1 MSRRV
6 IIDLFC
12 LGIFALMPLLA
23 GMLEEPFL
31 VSLFTRLAIYGLAA
45 ASLDLLIGY
54 GAMVSFGHAAFF
66 GLGGYIVGIIAFHTS
81 QFMPLWG
88 WEGSN
93 SALVVWPLSLG
104 VCALF
109 GLLVGY
115 LSLRTS
121 GVQFIMITL
130 AFGQMLY
137 YLLGSLSLYGGDD
150 GILMM
155 ERNQLP
161 LLDLDNPVQ
170 FYYLTVALLVAWLLF
185 CRRLVGS
192 RFGFV
197 LRGLKQSERR
207 SVAMGLKPLRY
218 RLTAFVIAGLGAGL
232 AGILWANYAMF
243 VSPDMGS
250 WHKSGELMAM
260 VILGGVGTLLGPV
273 LGAAVYLG
281 LEQIL
286 SLWTEHWMVI
296 FGPLLLAVVL
306 FGKRGIYGLL
316 LTERR
321 RQPGPEKP
329 ASPRADARPRPEKPI
344 DLNNPGEVTP

>member
-6 IIDLFC
+6 IIDLAC
-12 LGIFALMPLLA
+12 LAIFALLPLLA
-23 GMLEEPFL
+23 TLLDEPFL

-66 GLGGYIVGIIAFHTS
+66 GLGGYVVGVVAFHTS
-81 QFMPLWG
+81 QMMPLWG

-93 SALVVWPLSLG
+93 SALLVWPLALL

-109 GLLVGY
+109 GLVTGY

-121 GVQFIMITL
+121 GIQFIMITL
-130 AFGQMLY
+130 AFSQMLY
-137 YLLGSLSLYGGDD
+137 YVLGSLSLYGGDD
-150 GILMM
+150 GILLL
-155 ERNQLP
+155 ERNNLP
-161 LLDLDNPVQ
+161 GLDMDHPVQ
-170 FYYLTVALLVAWLLF
+170 FYYLCLGLLVAWLLF
-185 CRRLVGS
+185 CRRLVDS

-207 SVAMGLKPLRY
+207 TVSLGLSPLRY
-218 RLTAFVIAGLGAGL
+218 RLSAFVIAGLGAGL
-232 AGILWANYAMF
+232 AGVLWANYAMF

-260 VILGGVGTLLGPV
+260 VILGGVGTLLGPI

-281 LEQIL
+281 LEQVL
-286 SLWTEHWMVI
+286 SQWTEHWLLF

-306 FGKRGIYGLL
+306 FGKKGVYGLL
-316 LTERR
+316 LGS
-321 RQPGPEKP
+321 PKP
-329 ASPRADARPRPEKPI
+329 RKATPPKAMVTTPAPVSEV
-344 DLNNPGEVTP
+344 NP

>member
-1 MSRRV
+1 MSRR
-6 IIDLFC
+6 IIVDLAC
-12 LGIFALMPLLA
+12 LALFALLPLLA
-23 GMLEEPFL
+23 ALLKEPFL

-66 GLGGYIVGIIAFHTS
+66 GLGGYVVGIIAFHTS
-81 QFMPLWG
+81 QAMPLLGWG
-88 WEGSN
+88 GSN
-93 SALVVWPLSLG
+93 SALLIWPLALL

-109 GLLVGY
+109 GLVMGY

-130 AFGQMLY
+130 AFSQMLY
-137 YLLGSLSLYGGDD
+137 FVLSSLSLYGGDD

-155 ERNQLP
+155 ERNSLP
-161 LLDLDNPVQ
+161 GVDLNNPLH
-170 FYYLTVALLVAWLLF
+170 FYYLCLGLLVAWLLL
-185 CRRLVGS
+185 CRRLVRS

-207 SVAMGLKPLRY
+207 TVSLGLKPLRY
-218 RLTAFVIAGLGAGL
+218 RLTAFVIAGVGAGL
-232 AGILWANYAMF
+232 AGVLWANYAMF

-281 LEQIL
+281 LEQVL
-286 SLWTEHWMVI
+286 SLWTEHWLLF

-306 FGKRGIYGLL
+306 FGKRGVYGLL
-316 LTERR
+316 LISR
-321 RQPGPEKP
+321 KP
-329 ASPRADARPRPEKPI
+329 AAKKTPIAAVEVRP
-344 DLNNPGEVTP
+344 

>member
-6 IIDLFC
+6 IIDLAC
-12 LGIFALMPLLA
+12 LAIFALLPLLA
-23 GMLEEPFL
+23 TLLDEPFL

-66 GLGGYIVGIIAFHTS
+66 GLGGYVVGVVAFHTS
-81 QFMPLWG
+81 QMMPLWG

-93 SALVVWPLSLG
+93 SALLVWPLALL

-109 GLLVGY
+109 GLVTGY

-121 GVQFIMITL
+121 GIQFIMITL
-130 AFGQMLY
+130 AFSQMLY
-137 YLLGSLSLYGGDD
+137 YVLGSLSLYGGDD
-150 GILMM
+150 GILLL
-155 ERNQLP
+155 ERNNLP
-161 LLDLDNPVQ
+161 GLDMDHPVQ
-170 FYYLTVALLVAWLLF
+170 FYYLCLGLLVAWLLF
-185 CRRLVGS
+185 CRRLVAS

-207 SVAMGLKPLRY
+207 TVSLGLSPLRY
-218 RLTAFVIAGLGAGL
+218 RLSAFVIAGLGAGL
-232 AGILWANYAMF
+232 AGVLWANYAMF

-260 VILGGVGTLLGPV
+260 VILGGVGTLLGPI

-281 LEQIL
+281 LEQVL
-286 SLWTEHWMVI
+286 SQWTEHWLLF

-306 FGKRGIYGLL
+306 FGKKGVYGLL
-316 LTERR
+316 SGS
-321 RQPGPEKP
+321 PKP
-329 ASPRADARPRPEKPI
+329 RKATTPKAMVTTPAPAREV
-344 DLNNPGEVTP
+344 NP

>member
-1 MSRRV
+1 MSNRRL
-6 IIDLFC
+6 IIDLAC
-12 LGIFALMPLLA
+12 LAIFALLPLVAIL
-23 GMLEEPFL
+23 LDEPYL

-54 GAMVSFGHAAFF
+54 GALVSFGHAAFF
-66 GLGGYIVGIIAFHTS
+66 GLGGYVVGVIAFHTS

-88 WEGSN
+88 WAGSN
-93 SALVVWPLSLG
+93 SALLVWPLALL

-109 GLLVGY
+109 GLMMGY

-121 GVQFIMITL
+121 GIQFIMITL
-130 AFGQMLY
+130 AFSQMLY
-137 YLLGSLSLYGGDD
+137 YVLGSMSLYGGDD
-150 GILMM
+150 GILLL

-161 LLDLDNPVQ
+161 IIDMNSPVQ
-170 FYYLTVALLVAWLLF
+170 FYYLCLALLVVWLLF
-185 CRRLVGS
+185 CRRLVAS

-207 SVAMGLKPLRY
+207 TISLGLSPLRY
-218 RLTAFVIAGLGAGL
+218 RLTAFVIAGLGGGL

-243 VSPDMGS
+243 VSPDMAS

-260 VILGGVGTLLGPV
+260 VILGGVGTLIGPV

-281 LEQIL
+281 LEQLL
-286 SLWTEHWMVI
+286 SLWTEHWLLF

-306 FGKRGIYGLL
+306 FGKQGVYGLL
-316 LTERR
+316 LAK
-321 RQPGPEKP
+321 PKPCKP
-329 ASPRADARPRPEKPI
+329 AEKATAIAPP
-344 DLNNPGEVTP
+344 NQNQKVHP